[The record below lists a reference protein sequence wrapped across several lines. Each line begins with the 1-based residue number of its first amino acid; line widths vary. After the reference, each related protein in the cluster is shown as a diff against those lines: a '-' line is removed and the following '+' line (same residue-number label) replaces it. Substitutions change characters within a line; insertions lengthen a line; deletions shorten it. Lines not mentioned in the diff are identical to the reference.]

1 MSEMTDSLLYNFY
14 DYMKSIYIYSHVKTS
29 LKDTQRQPIEKGT
42 NISLCIL
49 ACLFLIV
56 SAFKIFVIIFYFI
69 FIQAF
74 TAFFKFILSI
84 YRTRFRINFYS
95 SFKNAIAYL
104 GKVFKRIYTFN
115 FYLFHNFYI
124 GFTMI
129 FSYFSFLISSF
140 GFYITNMDLLDKIE
154 KPNYYLGWFYF
165 HFESVILVQLLVSC
179 FYACHNMKAST
190 LVGLG
195 IFIVLN
201 IILVLGYIITEKIEN
216 VYGIYEF
223 SEPQRMMTII
233 FNTILLFLNGI
244 CFFKVLFY
252 RKDSKFKFFYNNFKH
267 F

>member
-129 FSYFSFLISSF
+129 FSYFSFFFRVVFLLIYNYFYRSF
-140 GFYITNMDLLDKIE
+140 LL
-154 KPNYYLGWFYF
+154 FYF
-165 HFESVILVQLLVSC
+165 LIYYI
-179 FYACHNMKAST
+179 FYHIN
-190 LVGLG
+190 
-195 IFIVLN
+195 
-201 IILVLGYIITEKIEN
+201 
-216 VYGIYEF
+216 
-223 SEPQRMMTII
+223 
-233 FNTILLFLNGI
+233 FL
-244 CFFKVLFY
+244 
-252 RKDSKFKFFYNNFKH
+252 
-267 F
+267 